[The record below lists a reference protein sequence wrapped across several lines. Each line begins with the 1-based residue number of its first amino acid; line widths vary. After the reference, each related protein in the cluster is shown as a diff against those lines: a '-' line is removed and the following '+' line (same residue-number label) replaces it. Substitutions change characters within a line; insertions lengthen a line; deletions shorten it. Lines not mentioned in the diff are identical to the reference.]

1 MRYAL
6 RRFVDPLL
14 FQGSLKRRHY
24 FEGWYFKHVA
34 ADRGTVLAF
43 IPGISLSPRGST
55 AFVQLIDGTT
65 GRTRW
70 FPYPLDA
77 FSFSREEFGVTVGEN
92 RFSLRGIDLSLRDGG
107 GGVEAHLAYSGVTP
121 LPFSLGSPNIMGPY
135 AYVPFMECYHG
146 VGSLDHRV
154 DGEVRI
160 DGRRVDFTAGRGY
173 LEKDW
178 GRSMPLAWVWAQ
190 VNGFAGPGSCF
201 LFSLARIPWLGRSF
215 PGFFA
220 LLAEGRC
227 GGPTEGRYGGPT
239 EGRCSGPTEGRCGGP
254 TEGGRIHRFATY
266 TGARVASAQLQGR
279 DLSVVIRDRRRVL
292 RLHAERSHEGTLL
305 APVDGAMDRRIAES
319 IDARL
324 DVRLEDDEGRVLF
337 EGSGGSAGLEIVG
350 DLSLIG
356 IRA

>member
-1 MRYAL
+1 MRRAL
-6 RRFVDPLL
+6 KRFMNPLH
-14 FQGSLKRRHY
+14 FQGSLKRRRY

-34 ADRGTVLAF
+34 ADRGAVFAF
-43 IPGISLSPRGST
+43 IPGISLSARGST
-55 AFVQLIDGTT
+55 AFVQLIDGAT

-70 FPYPLDA
+70 FPFPLDV
-77 FSFSREEFGVTVGEN
+77 FSFSRNEFGVTVGEN
-92 RFSLRGIDLSLRDGG
+92 RFSLRGIDLRLRDAEGD
-107 GGVEAHLAYSGVTP
+107 VEAHLAYSGVTP

-160 DGRRVDFTAGRGY
+160 DGRRIDFTDGRGY

-190 VNGFAGPGSCF
+190 MNGFAGPGSCL
-201 LFSLARIPWLGRSF
+201 LFSLARIPWMGRSF

-227 GGPTEGRYGGPT
+227 GSPAA
-239 EGRCSGPTEGRCGGP
+239 CSSGAMA
-254 TEGGRIHRFATY
+254 IHRFATY
-266 TGARVASAQLQGR
+266 TGARVISAELRGR
-279 DLSVVIRDRRRVL
+279 ALFVAIRDRRRTL
-292 RLHAERSHEGTLL
+292 HLHAERSHEGVLL

-324 DVRLEDDEGRVLF
+324 SVRLEDDSGHVLF
-337 EGSGGSAGLEIVG
+337 EGSGGNAGLEIVG
-350 DLSLIG
+350 DPSLIG
-356 IRA
+356 VRD

>member
-6 RRFVDPLL
+6 KRFTNPIL
-14 FQGSLKRRHY
+14 FQGSLKRKRY

-34 ADRGTVLAF
+34 ADRGAVFAF

-55 AFVQLIDGTT
+55 AFVQLIDGAT

-77 FSFSREEFGVTVGEN
+77 FSYSRDEFVISVGEN
-92 RFSLRGIDLSLRDGG
+92 RFSLRGIDVRLRDGEG
-107 GGVEAHLAYSGVTP
+107 EVEAHLAYSGITP
-121 LPFSLGSPNIMGPY
+121 LPFSLGSPGIMGPY

-154 DGEVRI
+154 DGDVHI
-160 DGRRVDFTAGRGY
+160 GNRRFDFAAGRGY

-178 GRSMPLAWVWAQ
+178 GRSMPLAWIWAQ
-190 VNGFAGPGSCF
+190 ANGYAGPGSCI

-220 LLAEGRC
+220 LLAEGNAGRRDGTTA
-227 GGPTEGRYGGPT
+227 GGAPA
-239 EGRCSGPTEGRCGGP
+239 
-254 TEGGRIHRFATY
+254 IHRFASY
-266 TGARVASAQLQGR
+266 TGARVASAELRGR
-279 DLSVVIRDRRRVL
+279 DLFVVVRDRRCVL
-292 RLHAERSHEGTLL
+292 HLHAERSHEGVLL
-305 APVDGAMDRRIAES
+305 APVDGAMERRIAES
-319 IDARL
+319 IDARIS
-324 DVRLEDDEGRVLF
+324 VRLEDTSGRTLF

-350 DLSLIG
+350 DPSLIG
-356 IRA
+356 VRA

>member
-6 RRFVDPLL
+6 KRFVDPIL

-24 FEGWYFKHVA
+24 FEGWYFKHVT
-34 ADRGTVLAF
+34 ADCGAVFAF
-43 IPGISLSPRGST
+43 IPGISLSARGST
-55 AFVQLIDGTT
+55 AFVQLIDGAT

-70 FPYPLDA
+70 FPYPRDA
-77 FSFSREEFGVTVGEN
+77 FSFSRDEFGVTVGEN
-92 RFSLRGIDLSLRDGG
+92 RFSLRGIDLSLRDGEG
-107 GGVEAHLAYSGVTP
+107 DVEAHLAYSGITP

-190 VNGFAGPGSCF
+190 LNGFAGPGSCF

-227 GGPTEGRYGGPT
+227 
-239 EGRCSGPTEGRCGGP
+239 SGP
-254 TEGGRIHRFATY
+254 TEGGRLHRFATY
-266 TGARVASAQLQGR
+266 TGARVTSAELRGR
-279 DLSVVIRDRRRVL
+279 DLFVVIRDRRRVL
-292 RLHAERSHEGTLL
+292 NLHAERSHEGTLL
-305 APVDGAMDRRIAES
+305 APIDGAMDRRIAES

-324 DVRLEDDEGRVLF
+324 SVRLEDDSGRVLF

-350 DLSLIG
+350 DPSLIG
-356 IRA
+356 VRA

>member
-6 RRFVDPLL
+6 KRFVDPII

-77 FSFSREEFGVTVGEN
+77 FSFSRNEFGVTVGEN
-92 RFSLRGIDLSLRDGG
+92 RFSLRGIDLSLRDGEG
-107 GGVEAHLAYSGVTP
+107 HVEAHLAYSGVTP

-135 AYVPFMECYHG
+135 AYVPFLECYHG

-190 VNGFAGPGSCF
+190 MNGFAGPGSCF

-220 LLAEGRC
+220 LLAEGR
-227 GGPTEGRYGGPT
+227 G
-239 EGRCSGPTEGRCGGP
+239 GGP